1 MSNKT
6 PRYDI
11 LMVPPQRQMKV
22 GTGAADSLIRYL
34 ATTRIAVP
42 TDENENQVVK

>member
-1 MSNKT
+1 MANES

-11 LMVPPQRQMKV
+11 LLVPPQRSMKV
-22 GTGAADSLIRYL
+22 GTGAADSLIRYV

-42 TDENENQVVK
+42 VPGVTTTA